1 MRKKLSLR
9 ERLHFLPLKTGTALS
24 PQAKAVQHPVR
35 SRFFE
40 MIFFLHDIST
50 NPIAVKKAGKCK
62 KVPQSCKISGGLEAI
77 TCFFASRYGY
87 RGRDFSLPAQR
98 HSRRPSQ
105 ILLSAPLPGFSLVRS
120 LFPLPAAVAL
130 QAHSLLRVAR
140 FRPFPQTKKE
150 KRRRSVFFPFCLKAT
165 KRCVSEVKTNKS
177 TPITLKINTKVLTS
191 QYHCDII

>member
-1 MRKKLSLR
+1 MTV
-9 ERLHFLPLKTGTALS
+9 H
-24 PQAKAVQHPVR
+24 KAR
-35 SRFFE
+35 SRYR
-40 MIFFLHDIST
+40 I
-50 NPIAVKKAGKCK
+50 PRQAVHPDCIIQYFRIIVKGDAAF
-62 KVPQSCKISGGLEAI
+62 VPW
-77 TCFFASRYGY
+77 
-87 RGRDFSLPAQR
+87 DFSLPAQR

-105 ILLSAPLPGFSLVRS
+105 ILLSAPLPVFSLVRS

-140 FRPFPQTKKE
+140 FRPFPQTKKK
-150 KRRRSVFFPFCLKAT
+150 KRRRCVFFPFCLKAT